1 MPVGDN
7 VLHSGRIVDDSF
19 VPRLVRDNVTID
31 PVHGR
36 VPRVRG
42 VTIDHQCHSQR
53 HVGSTVS
60 CTCTFRARIEVE
72 EVGKLLTIDLDWNG
86 ERLHVTQI
94 ARESSEVDEG
104 DASPTGAR

>member
-1 MPVGDN
+1 M
-7 VLHSGRIVDDSF
+7 SGGVDLLRKDPIA
-19 VPRLVRDNVTID
+19 VDPLAMGPGRDNVTID
-31 PVHGR
+31 VVHGM

-53 HVGSTVS
+53 HVGSTIS

-94 ARESSEVDEG
+94 ARESSEIVEG
-104 DASPTGAR
+104 DPSPTGAR